1 MSLLDTVMATMINA
15 LPQEK
20 REEMM
25 INMMPLMME
34 GIDMN
39 ELMPRMMSNMLKDVT
54 ADDIINYLKD
64 TLKDKERLSE
74 LGTKIQEANLMGQM
88 MFRVDTS
95 SLNFKETVSALS
107 ESARQNGWVIPDT
120 RDLQHEYHRA
130 GLDDMTRCTIL
141 YFCNPQGGYTIL
153 TSNDANKAMSVM
165 TPMGVSVYET
175 TDGKVQI
182 AAMNLG
188 LMSNFF
194 SGVVKDVLKDGGV
207 RYEKSLEAVI
217 KETNK

>member
-1 MSLLDTVMATMINA
+1 MSIMDTMMDTMINA

-25 INMMPLMME
+25 INMMPLVMA

-39 ELMPRMMSNMLKDVT
+39 ELMPRMMSSMLRDVT

-64 TLKDKERLSE
+64 TLKDKEKLSQ

-95 SLNFKETVSALS
+95 SLNFEETVSTLS
-107 ESARQNGWVIPDT
+107 ESAKQNGWLIPDT
-120 RDLQHEYHRA
+120 RDLQHEYHEA
-130 GLDDMTRCTIL
+130 GLNEMTRCTIL
-141 YFCNPQGGYTIL
+141 YFCNPQGGYAIF
-153 TSNDANKAMSVM
+153 TSNDTNKAMSVM
-165 TPMGVSVYET
+165 MPMGVSVYET
-175 TDGKVQI
+175 TDGQVKI

-194 SGVVKDVLKDGGV
+194 SGAVKDVIKDGGA

-217 KETNK
+217 AEPG

>member
-1 MSLLDTVMATMINA
+1 MSIMDTMMDTMINT

-39 ELMPRMMSNMLKDVT
+39 DLMPRMMSSMLKDLT

-64 TLKDKERLSE
+64 TLKDKEKLSE

-95 SLNFKETVSALS
+95 SLNFEETVSTLS
-107 ESARQNGWVIPDT
+107 ESAKQNGWVIPDT
-120 RDLQHEYHRA
+120 RDIQREYHEA
-130 GLDDMTRCTIL
+130 GLNDMTPCTIL
-141 YFCNPQGGYTIL
+141 YFCNPHGGYAIF
-153 TSNDANKAMSVM
+153 TSNDTNKAMSAM
-165 TPMGVSVYET
+165 MPMGVSVYET
-175 TDGKVQI
+175 SDGQVNI

-194 SGVVKDVLKDGGV
+194 SGAVKDVLEDGGA

-217 KETNK
+217 AEPG

>member
-1 MSLLDTVMATMINA
+1 MSVIDKTMDTMINA

-54 ADDIINYLKD
+54 ADDIVKYLKD
-64 TLKDKERLSE
+64 TLKDKEKLSA
-74 LGTKIQEANLMGQM
+74 LGTKIQDANLMGQM

-95 SLNFKETVSALS
+95 RLNFEETISTLS
-107 ESARQNGWVIPDT
+107 ESARQNGWLIPDT
-120 RDLQHEYHRA
+120 RDIQHEYHEA
-130 GLDDMTRCTIL
+130 GLNDMTHCTIL
-141 YFCNPQGGYTIL
+141 YFCNPQSGYAIF
-153 TSNDANKAMSVM
+153 TSNDTNKAMTAM
-165 TPMGVSVYET
+165 MPMGVSVYET
-175 TDGKVQI
+175 TDGQVKI
-182 AAMNLG
+182 SAMNLG

-194 SGVVKDVLKDGGV
+194 SGVVKDVFKNGGA
-207 RYEKSLEAVI
+207 RYEKSLEGIVAI
-217 KETNK
+217 

>member
-1 MSLLDTVMATMINA
+1 MTIIDTVMDKMVNA

-25 INMMPLMME
+25 INMMPAMMD

-39 ELMPRMMSNMLKDVT
+39 DLMPRMMSNMLKDVT

-64 TLKDKERLSE
+64 TLKDKEKLSE

-88 MFRVDTS
+88 IFRVDPS
-95 SLNFKETVSALS
+95 SLNFEETVSTLT
-107 ESARQNGWVIPDT
+107 ESAKQNGWRIPDT
-120 RDLQHEYHRA
+120 RDLQHEYHNV
-130 GLDDMTRCTIL
+130 GLKDMTQCTIL
-141 YFCNPQGGYTIL
+141 YFCNPPDGYAIF
-153 TSNDANKAMSVM
+153 TSSDINKAMSVM
-165 TPMGVSVYET
+165 LPMGVSVYET
-175 TDGKVQI
+175 NDGQVKI

-194 SGVVKDVLKDGGV
+194 SGAVKDVFKDGNA

-217 KETNK
+217 

>member
-1 MSLLDTVMATMINA
+1 MDTVMDTMINA

-34 GIDMN
+34 GIDMK
-39 ELMPRMMSNMLKDVT
+39 ELMPRMMSNMLNDVT

-64 TLKDKERLSE
+64 TLKDKEKLSE

-95 SLNFKETVSALS
+95 RLNFEETVSTLS
-107 ESARQNGWVIPDT
+107 ESAKQNGWLIPDT
-120 RDLQHEYHRA
+120 RDLQHEYHEV
-130 GLDDMTRCTIL
+130 GLSEMTRCTIL
-141 YFCNPQGGYTIL
+141 YFCNPQGGYAIF
-153 TSNDANKAMSVM
+153 TSNDTNKAMSVM
-165 TPMGVSVYET
+165 MPMGVSVYET
-175 TDGKVQI
+175 TGGQVKI

-194 SGVVKDVLKDGGV
+194 SGATRDVIKDGGV
-207 RYEKSLEAVI
+207 RYEKSLGAVI
-217 KETNK
+217 KERNT

>member
-1 MSLLDTVMATMINA
+1 MSIMDAMMDTMINA
-15 LPQEK
+15 LPREK

-25 INMMPLMME
+25 INMMPLMLA

-39 ELMPRMMSNMLKDVT
+39 ELMPRMMSSMLKDVT

-64 TLKDKERLSE
+64 TLKDKEKLSE

-95 SLNFKETVSALS
+95 SLNFEETVSTLS
-107 ESARQNGWVIPDT
+107 ESAKQNGWLIPDT
-120 RDLQHEYHRA
+120 RDLQHEYHEV
-130 GLDDMTRCTIL
+130 GLNEMTQCTIL
-141 YFCNPQGGYTIL
+141 YFCNPQGGYAIF
-153 TSNDANKAMSVM
+153 TSNDTNKAMSVM
-165 TPMGVSVYET
+165 MPMGVSVYET
-175 TDGKVQI
+175 TDGQVKI

-194 SGVVKDVLKDGGV
+194 SGAVKDVIKDGGA

-217 KETNK
+217 AKPR

>member
-1 MSLLDTVMATMINA
+1 MMDTMINA
-15 LPQEK
+15 LPHEK

-39 ELMPRMMSNMLKDVT
+39 ELMPRMMSNMLSDVT

-64 TLKDKERLSE
+64 TLKDKEKLSE

-95 SLNFKETVSALS
+95 RLNFEETVATLS
-107 ESARQNGWVIPDT
+107 ESARQNGWLIPDT
-120 RDLQHEYHRA
+120 RDLQHEYHEA
-130 GLDDMTRCTIL
+130 GLSDMSQCTIL
-141 YFCNPQGGYTIL
+141 YFCNPQGGYAIF
-153 TSNDANKAMSVM
+153 TSNDTNKAMSVM
-165 TPMGVSVYET
+165 MPMGVSVYET
-175 TDGKVQI
+175 ADGQVKV

-194 SGVVKDVLKDGGV
+194 SGAVKEVLKDGGA
-207 RYEKSLEAVI
+207 RYEKSLESIVAI
-217 KETNK
+217 

>member
-1 MSLLDTVMATMINA
+1 MSIMDTMMDTMINA

-25 INMMPLMME
+25 INMMPLMMD

-39 ELMPRMMSNMLKDVT
+39 ELMPRMMSSMIKDLT
-54 ADDIINYLKD
+54 ADDIITYLKD
-64 TLKDKERLSE
+64 TLKDKEKLGE
-74 LGTKIQEANLMGQM
+74 LGAKIQEANLMSQM

-95 SLNFKETVSALS
+95 SLNFEETVSTLS
-107 ESARQNGWVIPDT
+107 ESAKQNGWLIPDT
-120 RDLQHEYHRA
+120 RDLQHEYHEF
-130 GLDDMTRCTIL
+130 GLSDMTQCTIL
-141 YFCNPQGGYTIL
+141 YFCNPQGGYAIF
-153 TSNDANKAMSVM
+153 TSNDTNKAMSVM
-165 TPMGVSVYET
+165 MPMGVSVYET
-175 TDGKVQI
+175 TDGQIKI

-194 SGVVKDVLKDGGV
+194 NGATKDVIKDGGV

-217 KETNK
+217 

>member
-1 MSLLDTVMATMINA
+1 MDTMMDTMINA
-15 LPQEK
+15 LSQEK

-25 INMMPLMME
+25 INMMPLMMA

-39 ELMPRMMSNMLKDVT
+39 ALMPRMMSSMLKDVT

-64 TLKDKERLSE
+64 TLKDKEKLSE

-95 SLNFKETVSALS
+95 SLNFEETVSTLS
-107 ESARQNGWVIPDT
+107 ESAKQNGWLIPDT
-120 RDLQHEYHRA
+120 RDLQHEYHQA
-130 GLDDMTRCTIL
+130 GLNEMTRCTIL
-141 YFCNPQGGYTIL
+141 YFCNPQGGYAIF
-153 TSNDANKAMSVM
+153 TSSDTNKAMSVM
-165 TPMGVSVYET
+165 MPMGVSVYET
-175 TDGKVQI
+175 TDGQVKI

-194 SGVVKDVLKDGGV
+194 SGAVKDVLEDGGA

-217 KETNK
+217 AEPG

>member
-1 MSLLDTVMATMINA
+1 MSIMDTMMDTMINA

-39 ELMPRMMSNMLKDVT
+39 ELMPRMMSSMLKDVT

-64 TLKDKERLSE
+64 TLKDKEKLSE
-74 LGTKIQEANLMGQM
+74 LGTKIQEVNLMSQM

-95 SLNFKETVSALS
+95 SLNFEETVSTLS
-107 ESARQNGWVIPDT
+107 ESAKQNGWLIPDT
-120 RDLQHEYHRA
+120 RDLQHEYHEV
-130 GLDDMTRCTIL
+130 GLNEMTRCTIL
-141 YFCNPQGGYTIL
+141 YFCNPQGGYTIF
-153 TSNDANKAMSVM
+153 TSNDTNKAMSVM
-165 TPMGVSVYET
+165 MPMGVSVYET
-175 TDGKVQI
+175 TDGQVKI

-194 SGVVKDVLKDGGV
+194 SGAVKDVIKDGGA
-207 RYEKSLEAVI
+207 RYEKSLEAVTA
-217 KETNK
+217 EPG

>member
-1 MSLLDTVMATMINA
+1 MSIVDTMMDTMINA
-15 LPQEK
+15 LPQKK
-20 REEMM
+20 RKEMM

-64 TLKDKERLSE
+64 TLKDKEKLNE
-74 LGTKIQEANLMGQM
+74 LGTKIQEASLMGKM

-95 SLNFKETVSALS
+95 KLNFEETVSTLS
-107 ESARQNGWVIPDT
+107 ESAKQNGWLIPDT
-120 RDLQHEYHRA
+120 RDLQHEDHA
-130 GLDDMTRCTIL
+130 VGLDDMTRCTIL
-141 YFCNPQGGYTIL
+141 YFCNPQGGYAIF
-153 TSNDANKAMSVM
+153 TSNDTNKAMM
-165 TPMGVSVYET
+165 AMMPMGVSVYET
-175 TDGKVQI
+175 TDGQVKI
-182 AAMNLG
+182 SAMNLG

-194 SGVVKDVLKDGGV
+194 SGVIKDLLTDGSA

-217 KETNK
+217 AEPG

>member
-1 MSLLDTVMATMINA
+1 MSILDTMMDTMINA

-20 REEMM
+20 RGQMM

-39 ELMPRMMSNMLKDVT
+39 ELMPRMMTSMLKDVT
-54 ADDIINYLKD
+54 ADDIINYLKEA
-64 TLKDKERLSE
+64 LKDRERLGE
-74 LGTKIQEANLMGQM
+74 LGAKIQEANLMGQM

-95 SLNFKETVSALS
+95 SLNFEETVATLS
-107 ESARQNGWVIPDT
+107 ESAKQNGWGIDT
-120 RDLQHEYHRA
+120 RDLQYQYHEA

-141 YFCNPQGGYTIL
+141 YFCSPQGGYAIF
-153 TSNDANKAMSVM
+153 TSNDTNKAMSVM
-165 TPMGVSVYET
+165 MPMGVSVYET
-175 TDGKVQI
+175 TGGHVRI

-194 SGVVKDVLKDGGV
+194 SGAVKDVLKDGGA

-217 KETNK
+217 